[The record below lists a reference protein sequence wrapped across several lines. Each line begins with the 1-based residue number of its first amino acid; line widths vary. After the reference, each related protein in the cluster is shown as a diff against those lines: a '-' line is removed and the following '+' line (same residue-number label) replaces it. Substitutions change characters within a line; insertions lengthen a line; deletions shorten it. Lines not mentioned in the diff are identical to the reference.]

1 MRIEALWNSQCQRTG
16 LIACRVCLAVRE
28 AAACLSMKKAECEE
42 ECECE
47 EEENIKEL
55 LLRLL

>member
-1 MRIEALWNSQCQRTG
+1 
-16 LIACRVCLAVRE
+16 LAVRE